1 VCVVPFVIL
10 AYLEN
15 DRLEKVV
22 FLQQILLEL
31 EKNAMG
37 PFKIL
42 KVAFEVLMTPSDE
55 ENKCK
60 AREGM
65 VPKTEESQVADI
77 LGISIQ
83 PLHTIWKV
91 I

>member
-1 VCVVPFVIL
+1 MCVVPFVIL

-15 DRLEKVV
+15 GRLEKVV

-42 KVAFEVLMTPSDE
+42 KVAFEELMKPSDE
-55 ENKCK
+55 ENK
-60 AREGM
+60 
-65 VPKTEESQVADI
+65 
-77 LGISIQ
+77 
-83 PLHTIWKV
+83 
-91 I
+91 

>member
-1 VCVVPFVIL
+1 MKME
-10 AYLEN
+10 A
-15 DRLEKVV
+15 
-22 FLQQILLEL
+22 
-31 EKNAMG
+31 
-37 PFKIL
+37 
-42 KVAFEVLMTPSDE
+42 S
-55 ENKCK
+55 
-60 AREGM
+60 EGM